1 MGIVYLKFEY
11 NWGILLIN
19 LATIPTLSPHPTLH
33 PCRNSGLPTL
43 FHTSP
48 TFFSLCSSQFTGV
61 SAFFLLRL

>member
-1 MGIVYLKFEY
+1 MGIVYLNFEY

-19 LATIPTLSPHPTLH
+19 LATSPTLSPHPTPH

-48 TFFSLCSSQFTGV
+48 PFFSVQLSGHWRPC
-61 SAFFLLRL
+61 FFFC